1 MSERSEFTRQ
11 NAESSKLLV
20 NAACGWFPSLCHQS
34 DRRPLR
40 TKQKPEVDSSVA
52 SLLQNDVQGAGKF
65 FGLCLQN
72 DKAAQGDSSGFS
84 PQNDIKKDVILSQ
97 RRRIHLK
104 QKHEVASS
112 VASLLQNDVQ
122 GAWEFFGLCA
132 QNDKAAQGDS
142 SGIRLQND
150 VQGAGKFFGLRPQN
164 DVQIK
169 K

>member
-20 NAACGWFPSLCHQS
+20 NEACGWFASLCHQS
-34 DRRPLR
+34 DRRPRR
-40 TKQKPEVDSSVA
+40 T
-52 SLLQNDVQGAGKF
+52 
-65 FGLCLQN
+65 
-72 DKAAQGDSSGFS
+72 
-84 PQNDIKKDVILSQ
+84 
-97 RRRIHLK
+97 K

-142 SGIRLQND
+142 SD
-150 VQGAGKFFGLRPQN
+150 FAFGMTRQSEKILRASPSE
-164 DVQIK
+164 
-169 K
+169 